1 MILGLT
7 ALAAAITLAQPG
19 PAAAPPPPPH
29 TPLKTA
35 PAAAAIDWSPRLT
48 KLTPNE
54 PVAYFELAEEVA
66 AEDRTM
72 SGRTLARHLY
82 VLAAHL
88 PAAAAPSA
96 AVAQGGAASS
106 GPDWLPAS
114 ACLGLAA
121 IADTEQDRRWLI
133 AMAGT
138 LSPEGAGSSQGRPID
153 GGGTHDA
160 TALQLATALGYV
172 RAGDGRKAM
181 KILNT
186 PAVSAL
192 LARYEGL
199 LNPGG
204 LAGGAD
210 RVRSLAERHV
220 PCPQCRNRR
229 TIRDADGV
237 KLCPSCR
244 GRPGPNLTVPEL
256 IGQLRLESLLL
267 NGIQRSWAAQTVADG
282 GAPMRELDVS
292 VLLDVYDVDVRRSVW
307 RDGQWIDPVGPVE
320 PGTPAPAEPAPLV
333 QPPDR

>member
-1 MILGLT
+1 MIFGLS
-7 ALAAAITLAQPG
+7 ALIASITLAQPG
-19 PAAAPPPPPH
+19 AAAAPPPPPG
-29 TPLKTA
+29 TALTTA
-35 PAAAAIDWSPRLT
+35 PAAATDWSLRLK
-48 KLTPNE
+48 KLTPRE
-54 PVAYFELAEEVA
+54 PLAYFELAEEVA
-66 AEDRTM
+66 AEDRTTT
-72 SGRTLARHLY
+72 GRTLARRLY

-88 PAAAAPSA
+88 RAQAAPNV
-96 AVAQGGAASS
+96 AVAQGDAASA

-138 LSPEGAGSSQGRPID
+138 LSPEGAGPPQSRPVD
-153 GGGTHDA
+153 AGTHDA
-160 TALQLATALGYV
+160 AALQLATALGYV
-172 RAGDGRKAM
+172 RVGEGRKAM

-307 RDGQWIDPVGPVE
+307 KDGQWVDPTSAIE
-320 PGTPAPAEPAPLV
+320 PGRPASVEASPSATSS
-333 QPPDR
+333 DR

>member
-1 MILGLT
+1 MMCGL
-7 ALAAAITLAQPG
+7 AAITVAVILAQPG

-29 TPLKTA
+29 TPLTTA
-35 PAAAAIDWSPRLT
+35 PAAAPIDWTPRLVKLSPR
-48 KLTPNE
+48 E

-72 SGRTLARHLY
+72 SGRRLARRLY

-96 AVAQGGAASS
+96 EVAPGGAASV

-133 AMAGT
+133 ALAGT
-138 LSPEGAGSSQGRPID
+138 LSPEGAGSPQGRSID
-153 GGGTHDA
+153 AGTHDA
-160 TALQLATALGYV
+160 AALQLATALGHI

-181 KILNT
+181 KILST

-199 LNPGG
+199 LSPGG

-229 TIRDADGV
+229 TIKDADGV
-237 KLCPSCR
+237 RLCPSCR

-292 VLLDVYDVDVRRSVW
+292 VLLDVYDVEVRRSIW
-307 RDGQWIDPVGPVE
+307 KDGQWIDPAGPVE
-320 PGTPAPAEPAPLV
+320 PATTAPAEPAPSL